1 MIPKNRVGIMEVASN
16 GLATETAA
24 KKKAPPTARVL
35 LLRRVLV
42 LAALLAG
49 CAIAYALLLTRF
61 DISSEPT
68 ETEFGAP
75 ASEARVRLYVQPVEV
90 DPVNDSLEM
99 RISVTPDPSLAA
111 TMAATADHDF
121 LVKIRRGKQI
131 EHVQIG
137 AGQPLPEV
145 TFDFDLEDGNV
156 RDYPLDRYVS
166 AMTLAASEPD
176 AEAPLPIHVTVWQG
190 LLGYTVKARQAAAQN
205 AGDLELQFAVRRT
218 GPVSFFAL
226 AIYGAMTV
234 MALCALV
241 IGALVFIG
249 TRRIEVTLAGALGA
263 VIFALP
269 ALRTAMP
276 GAPPMGVR
284 ADIVIFFWAELG
296 AVIALCLFVA
306 AWARRG
312 PQP

>member
-1 MIPKNRVGIMEVASN
+1 MEVVSDR
-16 GLATETAA
+16 LATDTAA
-24 KKKAPPTARVL
+24 KEASPTGPVL
-35 LLRRVLV
+35 LLRRALI

-75 ASEARVRLYVQPVEV
+75 AGDARVRLYVQPIEV
-90 DPVNDSLEM
+90 DPVNDSLRM

-111 TMAATADHDF
+111 AMTATADHDF
-121 LVKIRRGKQI
+121 LIKIRRGKQV

-137 AGQPLPEV
+137 AGQPLPEI

-166 AMTLAASEPD
+166 AMTLAASEPSQD
-176 AEAPLPIHVTVWQG
+176 GTGASLPIRVTVWEG
-190 LLGYTVKARQAAAQN
+190 LLGYTVKAQQATAQN
-205 AGDLELQFAVRRT
+205 AGDLELQFEVRRT
-218 GPVSFFAL
+218 GPVSFFSI

-241 IGALVFIG
+241 IGALVFVG
-249 TRRIEVTLAGALGA
+249 TRRIEVTLVGALGA

-269 ALRTAMP
+269 ALRMALP
-276 GAPPMGVR
+276 GAPPLGVR
-284 ADIVIFFWAELG
+284 LDVLVFFWAELG

-312 PQP
+312 ARP

>member
-1 MIPKNRVGIMEVASN
+1 MEVVSERS
-16 GLATETAA
+16 ATDIAA
-24 KKKAPPTARVL
+24 KKAPPTGPVL
-35 LLRRVLV
+35 LLRRALI
-42 LAALLAG
+42 LAALLVG
-49 CAIAYALLLTRF
+49 CAIVYALLLARF

-75 ASEARVRLYVQPVEV
+75 AGDARVRLYVQPIEV
-90 DPVNDSLEM
+90 DPVNDSLRM

-111 TMAATADHDF
+111 AAAATADHDF
-121 LVKIRRGKQI
+121 LIKIKRGRQI

-166 AMTLAASEPD
+166 AMTLAANEQSQDD
-176 AEAPLPIHVTVWQG
+176 AGAPLPIRVTVWEG
-190 LLGYTVKARQAAAQN
+190 LLGFTVKAQQAAAQN

-218 GPVSFFAL
+218 GAVSFFSM
-226 AIYGAMTV
+226 AIYSAMIV

-269 ALRTAMP
+269 TLRTAMP
-276 GAPPMGVR
+276 GEPPLGVR
-284 ADIVIFFWAELG
+284 LDVLVFFWAELG

-312 PQP
+312 PRP